1 MRDTIISH
9 NLHVKKLQL
18 TEIKEFNHGKP
29 AST

>member
-9 NLHVKKLQL
+9 HLHLRKLRL

-29 AST
+29 ASK